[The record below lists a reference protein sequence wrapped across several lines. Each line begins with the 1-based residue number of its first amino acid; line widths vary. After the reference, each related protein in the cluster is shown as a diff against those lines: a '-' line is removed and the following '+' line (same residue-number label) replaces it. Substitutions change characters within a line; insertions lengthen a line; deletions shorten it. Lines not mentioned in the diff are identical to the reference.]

1 MIRVAIVEDIIIL
14 REKICALLNKQSD
27 MQCIFQAGSLN
38 ELFLL
43 NAKQESDPDIL
54 LLDISLGDQNSL
66 DDLHDICDAFPRTKI
81 IILTGH
87 EDSEM
92 LMEALQKG
100 ASSYAIKS
108 QDPNLLLQIIRIT
121 HEGGAY
127 IEPKLAKPVVL
138 SLATPPPPAHH
149 FPSAYLDLNLRE
161 KQIMN
166 GLIDGKSYE
175 EIGRAYNI
183 GINTVRAYVKSLYR
197 KLGVHSK
204 IQLIQKI
211 NLLD

>member
-1 MIRVAIVEDIIIL
+1 MIRIAIVEDMILL
-14 REKICALLNKQSD
+14 REKICTLLNKQSD
-27 MQCIFQAGSLN
+27 MQCIYQAGSLN

-54 LLDISLGDQNSL
+54 LLDISLGDQSSL
-66 DDLHDICDAFPRTKI
+66 NDLHDICDAFPRTKI

-87 EDSEM
+87 EDSDL
-92 LMEALQKG
+92 LMEAFQKG

-108 QDPNLLLQIIRIT
+108 NAPDVLLQIIRIT

-127 IEPKLAKPVVL
+127 IEPKLAKPMVR
-138 SLATPPPPAHH
+138 SIATPPPATHH
-149 FPSAYLDLNLRE
+149 FPSDCLELNLRE

-166 GLIDGKSYE
+166 GLVEGKSYE
-175 EIGRAYNI
+175 EIGRDYNI
-183 GINTVRAYVKSLYR
+183 GINTVRVYVKSLYR
-197 KLGVHSK
+197 KMGVHSK
-204 IQLIQKI
+204 IQLIHKI